1 MFYACDI
8 KTRGSVP
15 GPVLNFISKSAL
27 KQATSWV
34 KKESEAAPNSQIPDQ
49 FASDKAKVI
58 EKELQGVGSRGGGAS
73 FVNRGF
79 ASRFGQKWR

>member
-27 KQATSWV
+27 KQATHWV
-34 KKESEAAPNSQIPDQ
+34 KKESEAAPDAQIPSK
-49 FASDKAKVI
+49 FATGDAKVI
-58 EKELQGVGSRGGGAS
+58 EKELEAVGSRGGGFA
-73 FVNRGF
+73 NQGF
-79 ASRFGQKWR
+79 ASRFGKRR

>member
-27 KQATSWV
+27 KQATHWV
-34 KKESEAAPNSQIPDQ
+34 KKESEAAPDGQIPSKY
-49 FASDKAKVI
+49 ASGQAKKI
-58 EKELQGVGSRGGGAS
+58 EKELETVGSRGGG
-73 FVNRGF
+73 F
-79 ASRFGQKWR
+79 ASRFGKKFR

>member
-34 KKESEAAPNSQIPDQ
+34 KKESEAAPNAQIPSQ
-49 FASDKAKVI
+49 FAGDEAKVI
-58 EKELQGVGSRGGGAS
+58 EKELDAVAGSRGGGA
-73 FVNRGF
+73 FAKRGF
-79 ASRFGQKWR
+79 AFGNKFRR